1 MPTKAKSNE
10 KSIAEKGKATR
21 FVAGAAQVET
31 ARKGAIAANKVKQE
45 KKIIKEEILK
55 RMSEKDWEEMMTNMI
70 QRAKGTDKGFEV
82 FRDSIGQKPITEIDA
97 NIDSEIVIKVGI
109 KEDE

>member
-1 MPTKAKSNE
+1 MPTKAQTDKTKNLIPQSKRTKSE
-10 KSIAEKGKATR
+10 QREIATKGGIAS
-21 FVAGAAQVET
+21 GE
-31 ARKGAIAANKVKQE
+31 ARRE

-82 FRDSIGQKPITEIDA
+82 FRDSIGQKPAQEVNLVSDA
-97 NIDSEIVIKVGI
+97 EEFEFKFKYSK
-109 KEDE
+109 

>member
-1 MPTKAKSNE
+1 MPTKAQTDKTKNLIPQSKRTKSE
-10 KSIAEKGKATR
+10 QREIATKGGIAS
-21 FVAGAAQVET
+21 GE
-31 ARKGAIAANKVKQE
+31 ARRE
-45 KKIIKEEILK
+45 KKIIKDEILK
-55 RMSEKDWEEMMTNMI
+55 RMKESDWEEMMTNMI

>member
-1 MPTKAKSNE
+1 MPTKAKSNGTKNLIPQSKRTKAE
-10 KSIAEKGKATR
+10 QKEIATKGGIAS
-21 FVAGAAQVET
+21 GE
-31 ARKGAIAANKVKQE
+31 ARRE

-82 FRDSIGQKPITEIDA
+82 FRDSIGQKPAQEVNLVSDA
-97 NIDSEIVIKVGI
+97 EEFEFKFKYSK
-109 KEDE
+109 

>member
-1 MPTKAKSNE
+1 MPTKANTERKSNKNLIPAQHKLTLDE
-10 KSIAEKGKATR
+10 QSAGGKKSGE
-21 FVAGAAQVET
+21 
-31 ARKGAIAANKVKQE
+31 ARRE

-82 FRDSIGQKPITEIDA
+82 FRDSIGQKPAQEVNLVSDA
-97 NIDSEIVIKVGI
+97 EEFEFKFKYSK
-109 KEDE
+109 

>member
-82 FRDSIGQKPITEIDA
+82 FRDSIGQKPAQEVNLVSDA
-97 NIDSEIVIKVGI
+97 EEFEFKFKYSK
-109 KEDE
+109 

>member
-1 MPTKAKSNE
+1 MPTKANTERKSNKNLIPAQHKLTLDE
-10 KSIAEKGKATR
+10 QSAGGKKSAE
-21 FVAGAAQVET
+21 V
-31 ARKGAIAANKVKQE
+31 RKE

-55 RMSEKDWEEMMTNMI
+55 RMSENDWEEMMMNMI

>member
-1 MPTKAKSNE
+1 MPTKANTERKSNKNLIPAQHKLTLDE
-10 KSIAEKGKATR
+10 QSAGGKKSGE
-21 FVAGAAQVET
+21 
-31 ARKGAIAANKVKQE
+31 ARRE